1 MHYQKRR
8 PPEGARPG
16 TLILPEGAP
25 APRLRVLRY
34 GPESFEERD
43 LEDAREIDGLLEEGQ
58 VLWLDVQGLGDEATL
73 RHLAEVFRVH
83 PLALEDIVNAPQRP
97 KSHAYEHNHLL
108 ITRHLELHDD
118 VTLRQEQVSLL
129 VGEGYVVSFQEDY
142 SDAFAIVR
150 ERLKSGHNLFRET
163 GADYLAYALIDTII
177 DSYYPVL
184 ERLSDHLER
193 LDARVLDPK
202 ADAIAA
208 LSQAKHTITQLRR
221 VLWPQRDVMNRITR
235 DDVRFLSPRVRLF
248 FRDVHDHTEHAVE
261 VVESFREVVTSQ
273 MSVYLSVVSNRTNN
287 IMRVLTIIS
296 TIFIPLT
303 FISGV
308 YGMNFRHMPEL
319 QQPWGYPAV
328 LLFMLVISLGQLLL
342 FWRMGWLRS
351 SQRG

>member
-16 TLILPEGAP
+16 TLMLPEGAP
-25 APRLRVLRY
+25 APRLQVIRY
-34 GPESFEERD
+34 AHDSFEERALAD
-43 LEDAREIDGLLEEGQ
+43 VREIDTLLEEGK
-58 VLWLDVQGLGDEATL
+58 VLWLDVQGIGDEATL
-73 RHLAEVFRVH
+73 RHLAEVFRIH

-97 KSHAYEHNHLL
+97 KSHAYEHNHLI
-108 ITRHLELHDD
+108 ITRYLELHDG
-118 VTLRQEQVSLL
+118 VELRQEQVSLL
-129 VGEGYVVSFQEDY
+129 VGEGYIVTFQEYCGDGF
-142 SDAFAIVR
+142 DMVR
-150 ERLKSGHNLFRET
+150 ERLRGGHNLFREA

-184 ERLSDHLER
+184 EQLSEHLER
-193 LDARVLDPK
+193 LDGRVLDPK
-202 ADAIAA
+202 VDAIAE
-208 LSQAKHTITQLRR
+208 LREAKHTITRLRH
-221 VLWPQRDVMNRITR
+221 VLWPQRDVMNRIAR
-235 DDVRFLSPRVRLF
+235 DDVRFLTPRVRIF

-303 FISGV
+303 FIVGV
-308 YGMNFRHMPEL
+308 YGMNFRNMPEL
-319 QQPWGYPAV
+319 TQPWGYPAV
-328 LLFMLVISLGQLLL
+328 LLVMLFISLVQLAL

-351 SQRG
+351 GQRG

>member
-1 MHYQKRR
+1 
-8 PPEGARPG
+8 
-16 TLILPEGAP
+16 
-25 APRLRVLRY
+25 
-34 GPESFEERD
+34 
-43 LEDAREIDGLLEEGQ
+43 
-58 VLWLDVQGLGDEATL
+58 
-73 RHLAEVFRVH
+73 
-83 PLALEDIVNAPQRP
+83 
-97 KSHAYEHNHLL
+97 
-108 ITRHLELHDD
+108 
-118 VTLRQEQVSLL
+118 
-129 VGEGYVVSFQEDY
+129 
-142 SDAFAIVR
+142 
-150 ERLKSGHNLFRET
+150 
-163 GADYLAYALIDTII
+163 
-177 DSYYPVL
+177 
-184 ERLSDHLER
+184 
-193 LDARVLDPK
+193 
-202 ADAIAA
+202 
-208 LSQAKHTITQLRR
+208 
-221 VLWPQRDVMNRITR
+221 MNRITR